1 MTDAKIAGAKIAGAK
16 IAANYYLAPPGYPV
30 ADFAA
35 AAKSAGADA
44 IGFTVAALDAEG
56 PEGLARIAGEHG
68 LDISTLNSA
77 GYFTWTD
84 PERARAQERENLRL
98 VEAAARMGAHRLV
111 VITGGTG
118 GAGQSLETA
127 RARIVDGLSALSHR
141 AQAHGV
147 RLALEPIHPV
157 DTIAK
162 GCVNAIRDAV
172 ELCERLP
179 ALDLIVDLY
188 HSAWDPDVWRLD
200 EVAPGRVPVVQ
211 VCNWFEPGVDAK
223 PERDLP
229 AQGLM
234 DVAGWLAALGAG
246 GYRGYVEMEMFD
258 RHRRGR
264 PVEALLEAG
273 LSQIAT
279 MLRRRDARTENQA

>member
-1 MTDAKIAGAKIAGAK
+1 MIEAR
-16 IAANYYLAPPGYPV
+16 IAANYYLAPAGHPV
-30 ADFAA
+30 EDFAGA
-35 AAKSAGADA
+35 ARRAGADA
-44 IGFTVAALDAEG
+44 IGFTLAALDAEG
-56 PEGLARIAGEHG
+56 PEALARIASRHG
-68 LDISTLNSA
+68 LAISTLNSA

-84 PERARAQERENLRL
+84 AEQARAQERRNLFL

-118 GAGQSLETA
+118 GAGQSLEAA
-127 RARIVDGLSALSHR
+127 RARIADGLEALCLR
-141 AQAHGV
+141 ARAEGV

-162 GCVNAIRDAV
+162 GCVNTIRDAA
-172 ELCERLP
+172 ELAARLP

-211 VCNWFEPGVDAK
+211 VCDWFEPGPDAK

-229 AQGLM
+229 GEGLA
-234 DVAGWLAALGAG
+234 DVAGWLAALGA
-246 GYRGYVEMEMFD
+246 RGYSGFVEFEMFD

-264 PVEALLEAG
+264 SVEGLLETG
-273 LSQIAT
+273 LSRIAA
-279 MLRRRDARTENQA
+279 MLRGRAGPPLQGAGSGA